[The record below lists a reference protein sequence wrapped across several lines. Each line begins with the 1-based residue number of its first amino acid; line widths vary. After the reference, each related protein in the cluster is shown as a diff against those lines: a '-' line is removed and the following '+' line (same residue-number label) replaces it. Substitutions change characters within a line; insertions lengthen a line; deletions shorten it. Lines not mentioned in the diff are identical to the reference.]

1 MLLPRILTALIGLP
15 VILAAIHFGGLVYM
29 VFVGCVILLCLYE
42 YSLVLT
48 LGKKPV
54 HTISLLLFGA
64 LMGTIAIIGRTP
76 LQTELP
82 NNLYPFALSA
92 VICGVLFLEVL
103 TPNRSWERVCNTFT
117 GIFLIPWS
125 LAHLI
130 NLRDIP
136 EFGEYLTLFM
146 FITVMVSDTGAYFS
160 GRFFGRHKLNR
171 EVSPKKTW
179 EGAVGGTLLA
189 VGAAV
194 LMQHLFL
201 PTAFSVRTALWL
213 GLLVAVIG
221 QVSDLAESIIKRSTG
236 VKDSSNL
243 LPGHGGFLDRFD
255 SYLILAPVF
264 YYVVLYTIPL

>member
-1 MLLPRILTALIGLP
+1 MLLPRILTAVIGLP
-15 VILAAIHFGGLVYM
+15 VILAAIHFGGIVYM

-48 LGKKPV
+48 LGKKPI
-54 HTISLLLFGA
+54 HTISLLLFGL
-64 LMGTIAIIGRTP
+64 LMAAVAILGRTP
-76 LQTELP
+76 LQSELSD
-82 NNLYPFALSA
+82 NLYPFAISV
-92 VICGVLFLEVL
+92 VICGVLLVEVL
-103 TPNRSWERVCNTFT
+103 TPKRSWERVCNTFT
-117 GIFLIPWS
+117 GIFMIPWS

-136 EFGEYLTLFM
+136 TYGEYLTLFM
-146 FITVMVSDTGAYFS
+146 MITIWVSDTGAYFS
-160 GRFFGRHKLNR
+160 GRFFGRHKLNP

-201 PTAFSVRTALWL
+201 PTCFSVKAALGL
-213 GLLVAVIG
+213 GLLVAVVG
-221 QVSDLAESIIKRSTG
+221 QVSDLAESVLKRSAG

-255 SYLILAPVF
+255 SYLLLAPLF
-264 YYVVLYTIPL
+264 YYVVLYTL